1 MKFTVTEPIAVYLQ
15 IKFLPVFCRNLKRD
29 SAKFTFNFSS
39 LSILSSF
46 KRHSLDSW
54 RYRTREKKGGS
65 KYTRYQKTMTSR
77 SRSDKR
83 SSFTLITRLLSP
95 EMFLK
100 PLFEVISLEKKISTL
115 NVPRKLALVH
125 FNFTASQS
133 KSIDSG
139 VGLNNDKNDVQS
151 CLKNYT

>member
-1 MKFTVTEPIAVYLQ
+1 MASLLFPFFEVSRGIHFRFAEISRK
-15 IKFLPVFCRNLKRD
+15 KKKRE
-29 SAKFTFNFSS
+29 
-39 LSILSSF
+39 I
-46 KRHSLDSW
+46 SW
-54 RYRTREKKGGS
+54 KKGGS
-65 KYTRYQKTMTSR
+65 KYTRYRKTMTSR
-77 SRSDKR
+77 SRSVKR

-133 KSIDSG
+133 KSIDIG

-151 CLKNYT
+151 CLKNCT